1 MREVCGCKKSCPEH
15 LVPVS
20 YFESYWEGWKDSV
33 LIMQDILRRCAYGCG
48 EPGLMS
54 VNGQTGPVSEP
65 GCRTDQPSI
74 LRIGD
79 AVEMAIYLIR
89 MEKPR
94 LMSTAFT
101 AQR

>member
-1 MREVCGCKKSCPEH
+1 MRFADVKNHALSISFRFPILKAIGKGGRTAYSLCRT
-15 LVPVS
+15 
-20 YFESYWEGWKDSV
+20 F
-33 LIMQDILRRCAYGCG
+33 LRRCAYGYG

-54 VNGQTGPVSEP
+54 VKGQTGPVSEP

-101 AQR
+101 AQH